1 MWQYTT
7 ETIINSN
14 NGHLG
19 ANKNKR
25 FDVQQGKLL
34 IEGVGAF
41 DLSKID
47 KVWKRAYQSAEKAYK
62 KVGIPSGKITEGEVY
77 RLQVWVSE
85 EGTIRPELQNAML
98 MKSLPFQFE
107 VVAPAATSTSGTSN
121 NDENVQLAVAL
132 EKAVKKMFAKKGA
145 DKLFT
150 VKAASGSLE
159 IEATDCY
166 VRFDEIR
173 LDKINDSDSSN
184 GSLTGYRDYTPVTLT
199 ANAVTTGVG
208 ADRRGTEG
216 NGTVARLVKNLRIPT
231 KTSLD
236 PFGADQGGKPV
247 PGGQYNQYMFEYVTD
262 RSHVGHQVFGSV
274 GDQSLTTHILFIEGY
289 NAEDGSA
296 SGAAAEFEELLTDNS
311 ITLETYAPESNYVS
325 VTPEKTA
332 AAIASAQEGRGA
344 KK

>member
-14 NGHLG
+14 KGHLG
-19 ANKNKR
+19 AKKDKR

-41 DLSKID
+41 DLTKIE
-47 KVWKRAYQSAEKAYK
+47 KVWKRAYQPALPAKAK
-62 KVGIPSGKITEGEVY
+62 LTIPAITKGEYY

-98 MKSLPFQFE
+98 MKSLPFHFE
-107 VVAPAATSTSGTSN
+107 VKATDDAA
-121 NDENVQLAVAL
+121 QLAEDLA
-132 EKAVKKMFAKKGA
+132 KAVKKMFLKKGS
-145 DKLFT
+145 DRLFT
-150 VKAASGSLE
+150 VTDSSEELTF
-159 IEATDCY
+159 EATDCY

-173 LDKINDSDSSN
+173 LDKINDSDVKN
-184 GSLTGYRDYTPVTLT
+184 GSLTGYQDYEEVIVLDKETLGKTPHV
-199 ANAVTTGVG
+199 
-208 ADRRGTEG
+208 RGTEG
-216 NGTVARLVKNLRIPT
+216 NGTVARLVKNLRLPT
-231 KTSLD
+231 KVSLD

-289 NAEDGSA
+289 NAENGSA
-296 SGAAAEFEELLTDNS
+296 SGAAAEFENLLTENS
-311 ITLETYAPESNYVS
+311 ITWETYAPEGNYVA

-332 AAIASAQEGRGA
+332 KAIASAQEGRGA

>member
-14 NGHLG
+14 KGHLG
-19 ANKNKR
+19 AKKDKR

-41 DLSKID
+41 DLGKIE
-47 KVWKRAYQSAEKAYK
+47 KVWKRAYQPAKKAEGRLTIKTVK
-62 KVGIPSGKITEGEVY
+62 PGEVY

-107 VVAPAATSTSGTSN
+107 VIAGANAT
-121 NDENVQLAVAL
+121 ELAGAL
-132 EKAVKKMFAKKGA
+132 EKAVNKMFIKKGA

-150 VKAASGSLE
+150 VAVDTASSSASGAKVLKF
-159 IEATDCY
+159 EATDCY
-166 VRFDEIR
+166 VRFDNVK
-173 LDKINDSDSSN
+173 LDKVADSAN
-184 GSLTGYRDYTPVTLT
+184 LTGYQDYEATDAVWTL
-199 ANAVTTGVG
+199 AE
-208 ADRRGTEG
+208 RGTEG
-216 NGTVARLVKNLRIPT
+216 NGTVARLVKNMRIPT

-247 PGGQYNQYMFEYVTD
+247 PGGEYAQYMFEYVTD

-274 GDQSLTTHILFIEGY
+274 GDQSLTTHILFLNEK
-289 NAEDGSA
+289 DDSLVKD
-296 SGAAAEFEELLTDNS
+296 FEALVSSKLEEYKPE
-311 ITLETYAPESNYVS
+311 TLKTNE
-325 VTPEKTA
+325 EK
-332 AAIASAQEGRGA
+332 IASAQEGRGA